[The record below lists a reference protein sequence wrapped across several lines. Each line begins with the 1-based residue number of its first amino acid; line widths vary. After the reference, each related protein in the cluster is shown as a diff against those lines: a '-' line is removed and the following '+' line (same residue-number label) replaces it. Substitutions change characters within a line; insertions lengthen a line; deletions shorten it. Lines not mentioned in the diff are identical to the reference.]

1 MRWVPLVLLPLIAS
15 AGSTYQHRQTYSSL
29 QCRVNDPLSCNQAK
43 SEVCVFVNGQY
54 RCECPVGVSRLPDGR
69 CMVVNECARPS
80 LNACHKDAQCIDL
93 AEGYTCR
100 CNSGFADTSPDK
112 VNKPG
117 RQCQK
122 TMNECGAKSTYGVD
136 CDENAACVD
145 TPEGFQCV
153 CQPGYVDVSTSI
165 SKLPGRKC
173 VESVNECTNGEADC
187 SNNADCFD
195 RADGYECKCR
205 PGFVDASPNVDKY
218 PGRVC
223 NKPKAPEYYGQQ
235 SRQPQCSEGSGC
247 GPNEECRFNTAGEKV
262 CQCRRG
268 SVQQSNGVCKVFSQC
283 EQANECDRNA
293 FCSNTYDGPKCQC
306 KDGYLDVSP
315 DPVRLP
321 GRKCQQIKNEC
332 ADGSHDCSH
341 QADCQ
346 DTPTGYI
353 CSCKSNCID
362 VSSRYNL
369 PPGRKCSVE
378 MHRDPA
384 ANQCSDKS
392 LNSCDENADCVQ
404 LPDGYTCKCFSGY
417 VDVSSNANLPPGR
430 VCTLS
435 TACPAQPT
443 DLVFLIDGSGSIGS
457 YVFQTEV
464 LRFLAEFTEL
474 FDIAPQKTRVSVV
487 QYSDQIRHE
496 FGLDNYSD
504 RKSLQNAIRNIE
516 YLTGLTRTGA
526 AIEHV
531 ANEAFSERRGARPV
545 GQVSRVAI
553 VITDGRSQDNV
564 TRPSNNAHKQDIQL
578 FAVGVT
584 NHVLDAELE
593 EISGSKDRTFHVSGF
608 EDLNTRLRSAIQRV
622 ACPHQNNEDTYN
634 KGPCDP
640 RNHNGCDRSL
650 NQVCQQ
656 KNGKFVCVCPAGFD
670 IHPVTKV
677 CGGDIC
683 NPEIATSCPDPEICE
698 KTPFGNWR
706 CTCPAD
712 LGWRDKFTG
721 VCKIGEKAPE
731 TSESTDECSPNDI
744 HSCPPNSKCE
754 KGAGGEF
761 ICKCDAGFQRNG
773 RTNKC
778 EAPGTCDPRM
788 PESCDARKKEKCLP
802 DGRGAFACMCDRH
815 HKRHPVTDICL
826 IDECAA
832 GVADCDP
839 NAKCTDTDESF
850 ICTCNEGFLDKSP
863 EQNKKPG
870 RVCSKQRNECL
881 DGTHNCSMNAD
892 CIDLPDGFL
901 CRCKEDFVD
910 ISPNPSAFGGLDCRA
925 LVNECLIPGGHNCHE
940 HAICIDTRDSY
951 KCQCKEGYVDHDEL
965 RNPGRTCKKLN
976 QICESGKHECD
987 KNARC
992 VEKGANDYECVCN
1005 AGFIDKSPLVHR
1017 PGRKCVEPICSDDS
1031 KHDCHSAAIC
1041 EENDSVPEK
1050 YTCKCRD
1057 GYLDVGSVMGGG
1069 KAGRECKELVNE
1081 CLSSSLNSCDAAA
1094 TCIDLDDGYTCKCPL
1109 GSKDESP
1116 DPKLPGRSC
1125 KGLVNECNIPHLNN
1139 CSHFA
1144 TCIDLEEGYECK
1156 CKPEYYDQQPEQPGT
1171 QCKFIINECL
1181 AENLNDCS
1189 PNAMCIDKIDGYEC
1203 KCKAPFEDM
1212 MPANAGRI
1220 CRFDECAN
1228 PKDNDCDKNAICI
1241 DTDDSYTCQCKEGF
1255 FDEISDPKKPGRV
1268 CIGLVIEAPNQAED
1282 PTTPDPNTIKCGNG
1296 LCHLNLGEVC
1306 VGGATCACRPGESRD
1321 NDKEKCVPVTSIPLV
1336 VRVMEYDGEPIQYRT
1351 DYSKPDTPAHVEIVD
1366 AVKKSVGKIIGKTEF
1381 APRFVT
1387 TDVNYITNPKV
1398 KNSDWDK
1405 GLLGNVTVQLAG
1417 KEDVDNCRL
1426 YEQFAEV
1433 VREMGGRV
1441 DRIKLSDDADLDPCR
1456 KEDVKK
1462 GIPCGNTFCSI
1473 ELGEECIAGRI
1484 CGCPKGQK
1492 RRDASSPCRAV
1503 ESWNIP
1509 LYVVRD
1515 GHEKI
1520 TYSPALSNPLND
1532 EHKDLVTRFE
1542 SGIGQSYDKTPLKS
1556 SFVTAEV
1563 NEIENP
1569 ESRKKS
1575 WDTGILYNFTSHFV
1589 RGGVAEPSSVFT
1601 ELIDY
1606 IQKRNNMEVGKSK
1619 LFISPEQLN
1628 PFSTC
1633 YHSDCHPDAICKEV
1647 GKGYTCTCP
1656 DGFRDLNPSRPGRNC
1671 LSFRGVNECEKPE
1684 LNECSPHARC
1694 IDLDYLYKCECIRPY
1709 VNSALGDALPG
1720 SVCSIDYCQDVNY
1733 CPLNSTCV
1741 NVDEQARCD
1750 CKPGFVDLR
1759 KSEQLSTA
1767 GLGDAICL
1775 RKFDIDECALGLH
1788 NCSAAATCIDKKDGY
1803 ECKCQEGYEDG
1814 NPALPGRICAA
1825 QLCGLCNGHGDCI
1838 HDAQSAN
1845 VTCACLDGYT
1855 GEFCQTAP
1863 SQLPLI
1869 LMLLLALLFL
1879 LLTLLCCLYMCA
1891 RCRCFGARGRSEG
1904 SASGQE
1910 ILGSDYYTIPRA
1922 KLARP
1927 LYGDEMG
1934 DDHAGALA
1942 AYLDDGASI
1951 SSDGSI
1957 EEIERRVTTDVT
1969 TREVRTTTV
1978 RDESGNIISQ
1988 SQTVSHGNPHET
2000 DTEQYGMISSDHYK
2014 TSASEAMDAAM
2025 SASASGAAYQRRG
2038 GAMSSSATSSA
2049 YNQGYASDSEDS
2061 DAGHAVYDRTT
2072 RTNQSH
2078 DFEPGADPR
2087 TGTERT
2093 KREFVTS
2100 TKAEEVNYF

>member
-1 MRWVPLVLLPLIAS
+1 MRLAAFVLLPVLAL
-15 AGSTYQHRQTYSSL
+15 AGSTYNHRNTYASL
-29 QCRVNDPLSCNQAK
+29 QCRVNDPLSCDQSK

-54 RCECPVGVSRLPDGR
+54 RCECPVGVSRLSDGR
-69 CMVVNECARPS
+69 CLQVNECARPS
-80 LNACHKDAQCIDL
+80 LNGCHKDASCIDL

-100 CNSGFADTSPDK
+100 CHAGFADVSPDK

-117 RQCQK
+117 RMCQK
-122 TMNECGAKSTYGVD
+122 TANECGNKQTYGVD

-153 CQPGYVDVSTSI
+153 CQPGFVDVSTSI

-173 VESVNECTNGEADC
+173 VEAVNECANGKADC
-187 SNNADCFD
+187 STNADCFD

-223 NKPKAPEYYGQQ
+223 NRPKSPEYYGHQ
-235 SRQPQCSEGSGC
+235 SRQPQCSGPESC

-283 EQANECDRNA
+283 EQSNECDRNA
-293 FCSNTYDGPKCQC
+293 YCSNTYDGAKCQC
-306 KDGYLDVSP
+306 KSGYIDVSP

-321 GRKCQQIKNEC
+321 GRKCQQVKNEC
-332 ADGSHDCSH
+332 ADGSHDCSPN
-341 QADCQ
+341 ANCE

-353 CSCKSNCID
+353 CTCKSGCID
-362 VSSRYNL
+362 VSSRYNQ
-369 PPGRKCSVE
+369 PPGRKCSE
-378 MHRDPA
+378 A

-392 LNSCDENADCVQ
+392 LNSCDANADCVQ
-404 LPDGYTCKCFSGY
+404 LPDGYTCKCFAGY
-417 VDVSSNANLPPGR
+417 ADVSSNANLPPGR

-504 RKSLQNAIRNIE
+504 RKLLQNAIHNIE

-545 GQVSRVAI
+545 GEVSRVAI

-564 TRPSNNAHKQDIQL
+564 TRPADNARRQDIQL

-584 NHVLDAELE
+584 NHALDAELE

-622 ACPHQNNEDTYN
+622 ACPNQGNEDTYN

-640 RNHNGCDRSL
+640 SNHNGCDRSL
-650 NQVCQQ
+650 NQVCML
-656 KNGKFVCVCPAGFD
+656 KNGKFVCSCPPGFD

-712 LGWRDKFTG
+712 LGWRDRLTG
-721 VCKIGEKAPE
+721 VCKIGEKPAEPAH
-731 TSESTDECSPNDI
+731 STDECHPNDVN
-744 HSCPPNSKCE
+744 SCPPNAKCE
-754 KGAGGEF
+754 RGAGGEF
-761 ICKCDAGFQRNG
+761 ICKCDDGFVRNG

-778 EAPGTCDPRM
+778 EAPGTCDPRI
-788 PESCDARKKEKCLP
+788 PDSCDARKKEKCLP
-802 DGRGAFACMCDRH
+802 DGRGAFSCQCDRH
-815 HKRHPVTDICL
+815 HKRHPVTEICL

-832 GVADCDP
+832 GIHDCDP
-839 NAKCTDTDESF
+839 NAHCTDTDESYL
-850 ICTCNEGFLDKSP
+850 CACNQGFLDKSP

-870 RVCSKQRNECL
+870 RLCSKQRNECL
-881 DGTHNCSMNAD
+881 DNSHNCSINAD

-901 CRCKEDFVD
+901 CRCREDFVD
-910 ISPNPSAFGGLDCRA
+910 ISPNPNAFGGIDCRA
-925 LVNECLIPGGHNCHE
+925 LVNECLIPGGHTCHE

-951 KCQCKEGYVDHDEL
+951 KCQCKEGYVDHNEL
-965 RNPGRTCKKLN
+965 RNPGRDCRKMN
-976 QICESGKHECD
+976 QICESGKHDCD

-1005 AGFIDKSPLVHR
+1005 AGFIDRSPLMHR
-1017 PGRKCVEPICSDDS
+1017 PGRKCVEPICSDDT

-1041 EENDSVPEK
+1041 EEDDSVAEK

-1057 GYLDVGSVMGGG
+1057 GYIDVGNGG
-1069 KAGRECKELVNE
+1069 KKGRECKELVNE
-1081 CLSSSLNSCDAAA
+1081 CLDASLNSCDPAA

-1116 DPKLPGRSC
+1116 DAKLPGRSC

-1139 CSHFA
+1139 CSNFA

-1156 CKPEYYDQQPEQPGT
+1156 CKPEYYDQDPSHPGT
-1171 QCKFIINECL
+1171 KCKFIINECL
-1181 AENLNDCS
+1181 VENLNDCS
-1189 PNAMCIDKIDGYEC
+1189 VNAECIDKIDGYEC
-1203 KCKAPFEDM
+1203 KCKAPFMDE
-1212 MPANAGRI
+1212 MPSNPGRV
-1220 CRFDECAN
+1220 CRFNECLN
-1228 PKDNDCDKNAICI
+1228 KKDNDCDQNAICT
-1241 DTDDSYTCQCKEGF
+1241 DTEDSYVCQCKEGF

-1268 CIGLVIEAPNQAED
+1268 CIEVGLVIEPQVHADDQTTANPNLV
-1282 PTTPDPNTIKCGNG
+1282 PCGNG
-1296 LCHLNLGEVC
+1296 HCRIDLGEVC
-1306 VGGATCACRPGESRD
+1306 VGGSTCMCRPGESRNGKD
-1321 NDKEKCVPVTSIPLV
+1321 EKCVPVTSVPLV
-1336 VRVMEYDGEPIQYRT
+1336 VRVLEYDNEPIQYST
-1351 DYSKPDTPAHVEIVD
+1351 DYSKPESPRHVEIVEN
-1366 AVKKSVGKIIGKTEF
+1366 VKNGIGKVLGKTDF
-1381 APRFVT
+1381 APRYVT
-1387 TDVNYITNPKV
+1387 TDVNYVTNPKV
-1398 KNSDWDK
+1398 QNSDWDK
-1405 GLLGNVTVQLAG
+1405 GLLVNSTARLAG
-1417 KEDVDNCRL
+1417 NQEIDKCRL
-1426 YEQFAEV
+1426 YEEFADV
-1433 VREMGGRV
+1433 VKSMGGRV
-1441 DRIKLSDDADLDPCR
+1441 ERIKLSDDAELDPCR
-1456 KEDVKK
+1456 KEEEQK
-1462 GIPCGNTFCSI
+1462 GIPCGDTFCSI
-1473 ELGEECIAGRI
+1473 ELGEECIAGKI

-1492 RRDASSPCRAV
+1492 RKDATSPCRSV
-1503 ESWNIP
+1503 ESWNLP

-1515 GHEKI
+1515 GHDKI
-1520 TYSPALSNPLND
+1520 TYSPNLANPLND
-1532 EHKDLVTRFE
+1532 HYKDLVSRFE
-1542 SGIGQSYDKTPLKS
+1542 SGVAQSYDKTPLNKG
-1556 SFVTAEV
+1556 FVTAEV

-1569 ESRKKS
+1569 ENRKKS

-1589 RGGVAEPSSVFT
+1589 RGSVAEPSTVFT
-1601 ELIDY
+1601 DLIDY
-1606 IQKRNNMEVGKSK
+1606 IQKHNNFEVGKSK

-1628 PFSTC
+1628 PFSNC

-1647 GKGYTCTCP
+1647 GKGYTCSCP

-1671 LSFRGVNECEKPE
+1671 LSYRGVNECEKPE

-1694 IDLDYLYKCECIRPY
+1694 IDLDYLYKCECIKPY
-1709 VNSALGDALPG
+1709 VNSARGEELPG
-1720 SVCSIDYCQDVNY
+1720 SVCSIDYCSDVNY
-1733 CPLNSTCV
+1733 CPLNTTCV

-1750 CKPGFVDLR
+1750 CKPGFEDLR
-1759 KSEQLSTA
+1759 KSDHLSEA
-1767 GLGDAICL
+1767 GLGEAICMRL
-1775 RKFDIDECALGLH
+1775 TDVDECALGLH
-1788 NCSAAATCIDKKDGY
+1788 NCSAAAICIDKKIGY
-1803 ECKCQEGYEDG
+1803 ECRCQDGYDDG
-1814 NPALPGRICAA
+1814 NVEMPGRICAA
-1825 QLCGLCNGHGDCI
+1825 SLCGLCNGHGDCI
-1838 HDAQSAN
+1838 HDSLSSN

-1855 GEFCQTAP
+1855 GQFCETAP
-1863 SQLPLI
+1863 SNAGLI
-1869 LMLLLALLFL
+1869 LMTILALLFL

-1891 RCRCFGARGRSEG
+1891 RCRCFGARGHSEG

-1910 ILGSDYYTIPRA
+1910 ILGSDYIPIPRA
-1922 KLARP
+1922 KLARS
-1927 LYGDEMG
+1927 LYAEPMA
-1934 DDHAGALA
+1934 DDNAGALA
-1942 AYLDDGASI
+1942 GYLDDGISM
-1951 SSDGSI
+1951 SSDGSL

-1969 TREVRTTTV
+1969 TREVRTTVV
-1978 RDESGNIISQ
+1978 RDEEGNIISQ
-1988 SQTVSHGNPHET
+1988 SQTVSHGPAET
-2000 DTEQYGMISSDHYK
+2000 ETEQYGMVSSDHYK
-2014 TSASEAMDAAM
+2014 ASASQAMDAAM
-2025 SASASGAAYQRRG
+2025 AAGNSGH
-2038 GAMSSSATSSA
+2038 SSVHHQSHSRFENA
-2049 YNQGYASDSEDS
+2049 GYDSDSSGDT

-2072 RTNQSH
+2072 RTNTSH
-2078 DFEPGADPR
+2078 DFEPGTDPR
-2087 TGTERT
+2087 TGVERSR
-2093 KREFVTS
+2093 REFVTQ